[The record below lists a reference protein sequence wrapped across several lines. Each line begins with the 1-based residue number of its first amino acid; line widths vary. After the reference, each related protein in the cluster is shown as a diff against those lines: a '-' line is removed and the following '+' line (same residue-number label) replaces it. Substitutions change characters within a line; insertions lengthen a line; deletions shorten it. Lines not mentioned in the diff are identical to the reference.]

1 MTDTE
6 AKVRNVSGQLNGAL
20 AGWEGEG
27 GALPSHRASQDSRD
41 ARAFLT
47 EDEEHILQCLGAAV
61 IVQWNDLPTHF
72 QRHLFD
78 HAASIGEPRHAT
90 QLKEQIARF
99 LHNHKDD
106 CQNLA

>member
-1 MTDTE
+1 MSATE
-6 AKVRNVSGQLNGAL
+6 GKVPKVNNQINAL
-20 AGWEGEG
+20 AGWESEG
-27 GALPSHRASQDSRD
+27 GELPSHPASQ
-41 ARAFLT
+41 AFLT

-61 IVQWNDLPTHF
+61 LVQWNGLPTHI

-78 HAASIGEPRHAT
+78 HAASMGEQRYAT

-106 CQNLA
+106 SQNSA